1 MSTNLQSESLPMSM
15 VIIRLAR
22 ARACDLSVGRV
33 QVQVQVQ
40 VQVHVPTCSIL
51 TPCQSSMAL
60 MVKGWQNPWGM
71 GDFRNPV
78 FNM

>member
-1 MSTNLQSESLPMSM
+1 MH
-15 VIIRLAR
+15 
-22 ARACDLSVGRV
+22 
-33 QVQVQVQ
+33 
-40 VQVHVPTCSIL
+40 VQVHVQVHVQMHVQVYVQVHVQMHVQTCSIV

-60 MVKGWQNPWGM
+60 MVKGRQNPWGM

>member
-33 QVQVQVQ
+33 RVQVHVHVQVH

-60 MVKGWQNPWGM
+60 MVKGRQNPWGM
-71 GDFRNPV
+71 GD
-78 FNM
+78 